1 MTPSQAFSSHPLLLI
16 ANFIVLIGALNW
28 LLIGTSNINLVSM
41 LVGSS
46 FAKIIYIVVG
56 ISAIYV
62 AICKG
67 KWLSGM
73 KQLD

>member
-1 MTPSQAFSSHPLLLI
+1 MTPSQVLASHPVLLI

-28 LLIGTSNINLVSM
+28 LLIGTSNMNLVSM
-41 LVGSS
+41 IFGAQLSK
-46 FAKIIYIVVG
+46 FIYILVG

-67 KWLSGM
+67 KWLSGNRV
-73 KQLD
+73 